1 MLTKNLLL
9 LLMINVDKIVV
20 IGKFWVSEII
30 GAFELLVSEFYRV
43 QKLDQDGNFSAIIL
57 DLEKLFY

>member
-1 MLTKNLLL
+1 MLAKNLLL
-9 LLMINVDKIVV
+9 LLMVNVDKIVV

-30 GAFELLVSEFYRV
+30 GTFELLVSELYRV
-43 QKLDQDGNFSAIIL
+43 QKLDQDSNFSAIIL